1 MPIKPFDC
9 QASSKEGK
17 SLSKGSSDPLT
28 LKSDTQRQLLLPAV
42 IVGEL
47 VFGSFIIHGLVSGL
61 STREGTLDLILGL
74 CGLIFMAAI
83 GLWSGPILTNKP
95 WLGWVMAV
103 LFGLFI
109 GIIELNEHLHLP
121 GTPIPLSLTFITILA
136 LGTGRWPTYLFAII
150 AIGFNLGDLGLGSAV
165 NFPLF
170 ILEIIMVPAMAVVA
184 TETILRLRKSL
195 LHETK
200 HLETLNRVARSLA
213 TSLEMHQVVGLV
225 SSAIQNALDADT
237 YYVGLLNGDSL
248 HMELFYDDGIFFPE
262 MDIPLKE
269 TLAGMVIQSGKS
281 LMITDLVSERKKRNL
296 PFIIV
301 GKPRPSSSWIGT
313 PLETERGIIGLIAV
327 ASYQK
332 FAFDDSDLNLLEN
345 IAQQAGLA
353 LNNADRHA
361 EVEIRSQHDSL
372 TKVLNHNTFLAQLER
387 QVRES
392 TAAKIPLSLIMLD
405 VDNFKKYND
414 RYGHLTGDEVLT
426 TLCQVIRRNI
436 KKGDLVGR
444 WGGEEFVI
452 ALPYAT
458 GFQAYGVAERIR
470 AVLAAAVI
478 HDRHGNNIPS
488 PTVSQGI
495 AEYKVEIGDYIHLVD
510 LADQRLFI
518 AKERGRS
525 EIEPFFEKPAE
536 QFSGNAAYKRPEDL

>member
-1 MPIKPFDC
+1 M
-9 QASSKEGK
+9 
-17 SLSKGSSDPLT
+17 SKGSSYPLN
-28 LKSDTQRQLLLPAV
+28 LKSEPQRQLLLPAV
-42 IVGEL
+42 IVGQL
-47 VFGSFIIHGLVSGL
+47 VFGSLIVHGLVSGL
-61 STREGTLDLILGL
+61 STREGTINLTFGL
-74 CGLIFMAAI
+74 SGLIFMAAI
-83 GLWSGPILTNKP
+83 ALWSGPLLTKKP
-95 WLGWVMAV
+95 WLGWVLAV
-103 LFGLFI
+103 VLGLFL
-109 GIIELNEHLHLP
+109 GLIELNEHLLLP
-121 GTPIPLSLTFITILA
+121 GTAIPLSLTFITILA
-136 LGTGRWPTYLFAII
+136 LGSGRWPTYLFVII
-150 AIGFNLGDLGLGSAV
+150 AIGFNLVDLRLGSSV
-165 NFPLF
+165 NIPLF
-170 ILEIIMVPAMAVVA
+170 ILETIMVPVMAVVA

-195 LHETK
+195 LRETK

-248 HMELFYDDGIFFPE
+248 HMELFFDDGIFYPE

-269 TLAGMVIQSGKS
+269 TLAGIVIQSGES
-281 LMITDLVSERKKRNL
+281 LMISDLVSERKKRNL

-301 GKPRPSSSWIGT
+301 GRPRPSSSWIGT
-313 PLETERGIIGLIAV
+313 PLETDRGIIGLIAV

-332 FAFDDSDLNLLEN
+332 FVFDKSDLNLLEN

-353 LNNADRHA
+353 LNNADRHS
-361 EVEIRSQHDSL
+361 EVETRSQHDSL
-372 TKVLNHNTFLAQLER
+372 TKVLNHNAFLARLER

-392 TAAKIPLSLIMLD
+392 TIAKFPLSLIMLD
-405 VDNFKKYND
+405 VDDFKKYND
-414 RYGHLTGDEVLT
+414 IYGHLTGDEVLT

-452 ALPYAT
+452 ALPNAT
-458 GFQAYGVAERIR
+458 APQAYGVAERIR
-470 AVLAAAVI
+470 VVLAAAVI

-510 LADQRLFI
+510 LADQRLYI

-525 EIEPFFEKPAE
+525 EIEPFFVEPAE
-536 QFSGNAAYKRPEDL
+536 QFSVDAANKRPESL